1 MKQGQASGS
10 NAGTTKREP
19 ISHTVTPRMAGQIGL
34 AQGVPRN
41 TGPIENRG
49 ASSPSPA
56 GCQCH
61 PQGSQGK
68 HR

>member
-19 ISHTVTPRMAGQIGL
+19 IVHVVSPKQAGQIGL
-34 AQGVPRN
+34 AQSKPVGAFQ
-41 TGPIENRG
+41 NRG

-56 GCQCH
+56 GCTAH
-61 PQGSQGK
+61 KSGSQGK
-68 HR
+68 HG